1 MIINLCGGSGGGSS
15 APIKLQGLIAR
26 ENGTYTPDEGYDGYS
41 EVLVDVPTS
50 GGTATVYVP
59 DGMIF
64 RNSTITSFPDWNC
77 SNVSNAKEMF
87 TFCSN
92 LESIDIDLSNTTTG
106 WQTFAYCSKLSRVK
120 LVLKNIRDLSGMF
133 GACSNLT
140 TVDGSWDCSNVTT
153 VVSLFYGCTS
163 LRGVLP
169 LSNMGAGYVG
179 DSDIILD
186 LSSSSNFTRD
196 DVIRTIGTLSNVNN
210 NYNFTGNAIIKL
222 SQNVLDNLINVDIVT
237 ATAKGWTLTA

>member
-1 MIINLCGGSGGGSS
+1 MATIAENLQTIQNIKQNIKTAIENKGVDMTNTPFSEYSTKIDEISAGGG
-15 APIKLQGLIAR
+15 
-26 ENGTYTPDEGYDGYS
+26 
-41 EVLVDVPTS
+41 TS
-50 GGTATVYVP
+50 TVYVP

-77 SNVSNAKEMF
+77 SNITNAREMF
-87 TFCSN
+87 TFCTN

-106 WQTFAYCSKLSRVK
+106 WQTFAYCSKLSTVK
-120 LVLKNIRDLSGMF
+120 LQLKNICDMSAMF

-140 TVDGSWDCSNVTT
+140 KVDGSWDCSNVTT
-153 VVSLFYGCTS
+153 VTSLFYGCTS

-186 LSSSSNFTRD
+186 LSSSSNFTRNE
-196 DVIRTIGTLSNVNN
+196 VISTIGTLSNVKNN
-210 NYNFTGNAIIKL
+210 SNFTGNAIIKL
-222 SQNVLDNLINVDIVT
+222 SQNVLADFNNAEIIA
-237 ATAKGWTLTA
+237 ATTKGWTLTA

>member
-1 MIINLCGGSGGGSS
+1 MSTIINNNAITKMYKGDTPIYSFSINSGG
-15 APIKLQGLIAR
+15 
-26 ENGTYTPDEGYDGYS
+26 E
-41 EVLVDVPTS
+41 TS
-50 GGTATVYVP
+50 TVYVP

-64 RNSTITSFPDWNC
+64 KSSTITSFPDWNC

-87 TFCSN
+87 AFCSN

-106 WQTFAYCSKLSRVK
+106 WQTFAYCSKLSTVK
-120 LVLKNIRDLSGMF
+120 IKLKKICDMSGMF

-140 TVDGSWDCSNVTT
+140 TVDGIWDCSNVTT

-163 LRGVLP
+163 LRDVLP
-169 LSNMGAGYVG
+169 LSNLGAGYVG
-179 DSDIILD
+179 DSDITLD

-196 DVIRTIGTLSNVNN
+196 DVIRTIGILSNVNN

-222 SQNVLDNLINVDIVT
+222 SQSVMDNLIHIDIVT

>member
-1 MIINLCGGSGGGSS
+1 M
-15 APIKLQGLIAR
+15 
-26 ENGTYTPDEGYDGYS
+26 
-41 EVLVDVPTS
+41 
-50 GGTATVYVP
+50 
-59 DGMIF
+59 
-64 RNSTITSFPDWNC
+64 
-77 SNVSNAKEMF
+77 
-87 TFCSN
+87 
-92 LESIDIDLSNTTTG
+92 
-106 WQTFAYCSKLSRVK
+106 
-120 LVLKNIRDLSGMF
+120 SGMF

-140 TVDGSWDCSNVTT
+140 TVGGSWDCSNVTT
-153 VVSLFYGCTS
+153 VASLFYGCTS

-222 SQNVLDNLINVDIVT
+222 SQSVMDNLYNFDRVT

>member
-1 MIINLCGGSGGGSS
+1 MSTIINNNAITKMYKGDTPIYSFSINSGG
-15 APIKLQGLIAR
+15 
-26 ENGTYTPDEGYDGYS
+26 E
-41 EVLVDVPTS
+41 TS
-50 GGTATVYVP
+50 TVYVP

-64 RNSTITSFPDWNC
+64 KSSTITSFPDWNC

-87 TFCSN
+87 AFCTN

-106 WQTFAYCSKLSRVK
+106 WQTFAYCSKLSTVKVK
-120 LVLKNIRDLSGMF
+120 LKKICDMSAMF
-133 GACSNLT
+133 GACSSLT

-153 VVSLFYGCTS
+153 VTSLFYGCTS

-169 LSNMGAGYVG
+169 LENMGAGYVG

-222 SQNVLDNLINVDIVT
+222 SQNVLGTLNNIDIIT
-237 ATAKGWTLTA
+237 ATAQGWTLTA